1 MCNLNAFQRLEK
13 DATELVAKK
22 ITEQTKLLM
31 SVSKKYDT
39 DFKDEDDKSKGAVQ
53 TLNLIIL
60 FKNKIKKQYDKK
72 IKKF

>member
-22 ITEQTKLLM
+22 ITEQTKLLI

-39 DFKDEDDKSKGAVQ
+39 DFRIDHLTYDFNEWLQEQFKKLSSIKSV
-53 TLNLIIL
+53 
-60 FKNKIKKQYDKK
+60 
-72 IKKF
+72 